1 MKLVFELKII
11 AEFPVIY
18 TVEQW
23 LSCSAGA
30 RVLQL
35 NAGGIRREKQ
45 PQKVPEFSPFF
56 YMCFHS
62 WTHGE
67 ELNGPLLST
76 GAFLYVFI
84 QYLEMYLTG
93 SSNVMI

>member
-1 MKLVFELKII
+1 MKLVFELKVI
-11 AEFPVIY
+11 AELPVIY

-23 LSCSAGA
+23 LSCSTGA

-45 PQKVPEFSPFF
+45 PQKVPEFSPFI

-62 WTHGE
+62 WTRGE
-67 ELNGPLLST
+67 ELNGALLST